1 MNRSLTLRIVTA
13 ILLSTL
19 ALSVVA
25 TILVANSFWRDIERQ
40 QTQSLD
46 MYIAERAH
54 RANDMFQEIRQAH
67 LTAQTALD
75 RRLVALSD
83 ARVEAEFDRL
93 FPVNDDGTRRSIDA
107 LFDGY
112 TDEHGNFHHG
122 VGAFMGSL
130 QPLDI
135 NRKRLLLAAYNVV
148 DQGGGMLEGRVQNLY
163 LFTPYNELVIS
174 AASREDQLMF
184 YRREAPPDFDLTQ
197 SSFTQLVT
205 PESNPDGAF
214 LCDELSQIAFIQN
227 REALTTGC
235 FTPVRRNGEHLG
247 AFGTTVPLQV
257 HFREAMTDTL
267 PDGQNLFIN
276 GAGDLIAH
284 RDLLDGEITQDV
296 VDALADQ
303 LGVDMI
309 HQAILGSGETEGALV
324 SPDGRWLVGFSRM
337 IGPDWFYVTL
347 LDREA
352 LRADAIRETGKILAV
367 AIIGVALQAL
377 FLLWY
382 FRRHIVSPLGA
393 LTRHFSPDVEKRPDV
408 SCATHL
414 LATRRDEIGALT
426 RTLADQ
432 DLRNRQ
438 LMTELED
445 RVEART
451 RELAKANQAKS
462 EFIAN
467 MSHELRT
474 PLNGI
479 YGLAQALES
488 NLEEP
493 ELKEQA
499 RMIQASGE
507 TLTLLLSDILDM
519 SKIEAG
525 KLEMSPT
532 QVKLPQLL
540 NDIHALF
547 SAQAGD
553 KGLEFK
559 LEMDPALPD
568 SGTVDAHR
576 VRQCLSN
583 LLSNAIKFTD
593 SGKIITRASAREV
606 EDGHIITVAVEDS
619 GIGMDAAVTEKLFA
633 PFQQADASTST
644 RFGGTGLGLVI
655 SRNLARMMGGD
666 IRVDSAPGKGSCF
679 TLEFK
684 LAGKSRR
691 DTVETVA
698 QTPVELAKDPQFAP
712 LHGRSILLVE
722 DNLINREVA
731 KAFLKPLGAT
741 VTEAHDGKQG
751 VDAVVDSAFDLVLM
765 DMRMPVMDGLEA
777 TRQIRALGNGRSTL
791 PIVALTANATE
802 EDARACR
809 AAGMNS
815 FAAKPL
821 NAPDFFNAM
830 MEALAAPTDG

>member
-1 MNRSLTLRIVTA
+1 MNRSLTFRIVTA

-25 TILVANSFWRDIERQ
+25 TILVAASFWRDIERQ

-75 RRLVALSD
+75 RRLGAWSD

-112 TDEHGNFHHG
+112 TDEQGNFHHG

-148 DQGGGMLEGRVQNLY
+148 DQGGEMLEGRVQNLY

-197 SSFTQLVT
+197 FSFTQDVT
-205 PESNPDGAF
+205 PENNPDGVF
-214 LCDELSQIAFIQN
+214 LCDELSQLAFIQN

-247 AFGTTVPLQV
+247 AFGTTVQLQN
-257 HFREAMTDTL
+257 HFREAMTETL

-276 GAGDLIAH
+276 SAGDMIAH
-284 RDLLDGEITQDV
+284 RDLLEGEISQDDV
-296 VDALADQ
+296 TALADR
-303 LGVDMI
+303 LGVEML
-309 HQAILGSGETEGALV
+309 HQAILTSDQEAGALV

-337 IGPDWFYVTL
+337 IGPDWFFVTL

-352 LRADAIRETGKILAV
+352 LRADAIRETGRILAL

-382 FRRHIVSPLGA
+382 FRRHIVTPLA
-393 LTRHFSPDVEKRPDV
+393 SLTRYFSPDQQDRTDI
-408 SCATHL
+408 SSATHR
-414 LATRRDEIGALT
+414 LATRRDEIGTLT

-438 LMTELED
+438 LLGELED

-451 RELAKANQAKS
+451 RELEKANQAKS
-462 EFIAN
+462 DFIAN

-479 YGLAQALES
+479 YGLAQALEA
-488 NLEEP
+488 NLDEP

-532 QVKLPQLL
+532 RVQLPQLL
-540 NDIHALF
+540 TDIHTLF
-547 SAQAGD
+547 SAQARD
-553 KGLEFK
+553 KGLDFK
-559 LEMDPALPD
+559 LDLDAALPD
-568 SGTVDAHR
+568 TGSVDAHR

-593 SGKIITRASAREV
+593 SGHVTTRASAQAV
-606 EDGHIITVAVEDS
+606 EDGHIIAVEVQDS
-619 GIGMDAAVTEKLFA
+619 GIGMDEAVTTKLFA
-633 PFQQADASTST
+633 PFQQADASIST

-666 IRVDSAPGKGSCF
+666 IRVVSSPGDGSRF

-684 LAGKSRR
+684 LAGISRR
-691 DTVETVA
+691 DQADTVA
-698 QTPVELAKDPQFAP
+698 QTPVELAKDPHFAP
-712 LHGRSILLVE
+712 LHDRSILLVE

-731 KAFLKPLGAT
+731 KAFLKPLGAK
-741 VTEAHDGKQG
+741 VTEAHDGRQG
-751 VDAVVDSAFDLVLM
+751 VDAVVENEFDLVLM

-777 TRQIRALGNGRSTL
+777 TRQIRALDNGRSGL

-809 AAGMNS
+809 AAGMDS

-830 MEALAAPTDG
+830 MEALEAPAE